1 MAKVGMSGVQS
12 SKMKQVRPRRL
23 KDPVM
28 GPLNKLQLFA
38 LLIDCLQDKA
48 AKFMKATKT
57 HTPSP
62 SHKSAPDFESWPT
75 AAT

>member
-38 LLIDCLQDKA
+38 LLINN
-48 AKFMKATKT
+48 
-57 HTPSP
+57 
-62 SHKSAPDFESWPT
+62 
-75 AAT
+75 